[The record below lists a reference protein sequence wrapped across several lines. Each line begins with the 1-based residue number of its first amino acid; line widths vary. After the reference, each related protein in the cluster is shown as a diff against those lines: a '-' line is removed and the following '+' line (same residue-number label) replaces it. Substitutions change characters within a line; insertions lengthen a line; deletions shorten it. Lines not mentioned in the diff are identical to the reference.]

1 MHLKDGRRIDLAG
14 LSDENLVW
22 QLRRV
27 ATAAAIVST
36 THAFGPGEGAAA
48 VAQAERLERLWAA
61 RWN

>member
-1 MHLKDGRRIDLAG
+1 MHLKDGRRITLTG
-14 LSDENLVW
+14 LSDEHLLW

-27 ATAAAIVST
+27 ATAAEIVST
-36 THAFGPGEGAAA
+36 THTFGPREGAAA